1 MSNHAVQAKSY
12 SNKQLRQYTLKMMK
26 KHHLRGSIEI
36 VKNGHAQRVSLG
48 YGYYSKRLKN
58 GNTKLLY
65 PVGSLQKMVTAA
77 IITQLIYQKKFN
89 QNTKISR
96 WYPNLKHANQITV
109 GQLMTHTSGIN
120 VIGTESI
127 MELIFLKMA
136 RSIGQ
141 LPKPMHE
148 KIRDAVNLIT
158 IMLTMFCWQALSVK

>member
-1 MSNHAVQAKSY
+1 
-12 SNKQLRQYTLKMMK
+12 
-26 KHHLRGSIEI
+26 
-36 VKNGHAQRVSLG
+36 
-48 YGYYSKRLKN
+48 
-58 GNTKLLY
+58 
-65 PVGSLQKMVTAA
+65 MVTAA

-120 VIGTESI
+120 VIGTESNHGVNFSENGAI
-127 MELIFLKMA
+127 NWTIA
-136 RSIGQ
+136 Q
-141 LPKPMHE
+141 AMHE